1 LARQARSGA
10 RRGGNQALQMA
21 AVRRF
26 HSYLGA
32 FIAPSVLFFAL
43 TGSLQ
48 LFTLHEAHGAY
59 RPPALIEK
67 LGNLHK
73 DQVFAAKHKG
83 PAPAPAPKRAPSPA
97 KESHDAGP
105 KIATLALKWFFL
117 FVAAGLAASTGLG
130 LWMALTHGANRRLL
144 WILFLAGAVLP
155 VVILLS

>member
-1 LARQARSGA
+1 
-10 RRGGNQALQMA
+10 MA

-73 DQVFAAKHKG
+73 DQVFAAK
-83 PAPAPAPKRAPSPA
+83 PKRAAPA
-97 KESHDAGP
+97 QAPKPAAAPVEEHHDAGP
-105 KIATLALKWFFL
+105 KTATLALKWFFL
-117 FVAAGLAASTGLG
+117 FVAVGLAVSTSLG
-130 LWMALTHGANRRLL
+130 LWMALAYGANRGLL
-144 WILFLAGAVLP
+144 WLLFLAGAALP
-155 VVILLS
+155 IVIILS

>member
-1 LARQARSGA
+1 
-10 RRGGNQALQMA
+10 MA

-83 PAPAPAPKRAPSPA
+83 PAPAPAPKRASSPA

-117 FVAAGLAASTGLG
+117 FVAAGLAASTSLG
-130 LWMALTHGANRRLL
+130 LWMALSHGANRGLL
-144 WILFLAGAVLP
+144 WLLFLAGAVLP